1 MTVQTLIIKHKIK
14 HQQIG
19 KETKTLASEC
29 TKTFEVTIM
38 KTKKK
43 AKFKEMMS
51 KIQGNKVLKEKR
63 QGVIEKQRMEE
74 KTV

>member
-1 MTVQTLIIKHKIK
+1 
-14 HQQIG
+14 
-19 KETKTLASEC
+19 
-29 TKTFEVTIM
+29 M

-63 QGVIEKQRMEE
+63 QGVIEEQRMEE